1 MQENKQTYGQPR
13 AHRRP
18 ENVQRN
24 PTNGQ
29 NTRPTSGRAAPR
41 QTARPQ
47 TQPNYR
53 FQAEPGRSGTKR
65 PVTSDRSNAGRR
77 PRLDP
82 KEAEKRR
89 KAQIKQAKKERY
101 ATSVAEYKVRRKGR
115 SVVRA
120 KKRNAMLQKVD
131 SAWQKD
137 IVRVYS
143 GVDKVMLALIL
154 TLVCL
159 GTITVFSASYPSAL
173 NKGLDMYYYG
183 KRQLIFAILGIVIM
197 LGVSLIPC
205 TVYKHGKLM
214 LFVYGAVIVLLVLVL
229 AIGKSEGEA
238 KRWLA
243 LGPFSFQPSEV
254 MKVVL
259 IMTEAWYIDRYNKK
273 IHERLGKWRTFQ
285 YNVLFPCFL
294 LGFACLFVLLEK
306 HLSGTGIVACL
317 GLAVILAGGCSWWRN
332 LLCVIPAGII
342 AFIVFMENNAYA
354 LKRWTSY
361 TDENADLLSDVY
373 QTTQGV
379 YAIGSGGLFGLGLG
393 HSRQKYSFVAASHTD
408 FIFTI
413 WCEEMG
419 FIGAVFLIVLY
430 VAFVLRG
437 YTIAARAPDTF
448 SSLTAFGIST
458 HVGLQAL
465 LNIAVV
471 TDVLPNTG
479 ISLPFFSYGGSS
491 LVVLLAEMGIL
502 LSISR
507 RYYMKKQD
515 LEELQRGA

>member
-1 MQENKQTYGQPR
+1 
-13 AHRRP
+13 
-18 ENVQRN
+18 
-24 PTNGQ
+24 
-29 NTRPTSGRAAPR
+29 
-41 QTARPQ
+41 
-47 TQPNYR
+47 
-53 FQAEPGRSGTKR
+53 
-65 PVTSDRSNAGRR
+65 
-77 PRLDP
+77 
-82 KEAEKRR
+82 
-89 KAQIKQAKKERY
+89 
-101 ATSVAEYKVRRKGR
+101 
-115 SVVRA
+115 
-120 KKRNAMLQKVD
+120 
-131 SAWQKD
+131 
-137 IVRVYS
+137 
-143 GVDKVMLALIL
+143 
-154 TLVCL
+154 
-159 GTITVFSASYPSAL
+159 
-173 NKGLDMYYYG
+173 
-183 KRQLIFAILGIVIM
+183 
-197 LGVSLIPC
+197 
-205 TVYKHGKLM
+205 
-214 LFVYGAVIVLLVLVL
+214 
-229 AIGKSEGEA
+229 
-238 KRWLA
+238 
-243 LGPFSFQPSEV
+243 
-254 MKVVL
+254 
-259 IMTEAWYIDRYNKK
+259 
-273 IHERLGKWRTFQ
+273 
-285 YNVLFPCFL
+285 
-294 LGFACLFVLLEK
+294 
-306 HLSGTGIVACL
+306 
-317 GLAVILAGGCSWWRN
+317 
-332 LLCVIPAGII
+332 
-342 AFIVFMENNAYA
+342 MENNAYA

>member
-1 MQENKQTYGQPR
+1 MQENKQTYGQPK

-18 ENVQRN
+18 ENVHRN
-24 PTNGQ
+24 SANGQ
-29 NTRPTSGRAAPR
+29 NTKSAATRSNARATER
-41 QTARPQ
+41 SQT
-47 TQPNYR
+47 NYH
-53 FQAEPGRSGTKR
+53 FQAETVRNTKR
-65 PVTSDRSNAGRR
+65 PVTSDRSSTGRR
-77 PRLDP
+77 PHLDP
-82 KEAEKRR
+82 KEAERRR
-89 KAQIKQAKKERY
+89 KERIKQVNKERY
-101 ATSVAEYKVRRKGR
+101 ATSVAEYKKRQKGR
-115 SVVRA
+115 SMVRA
-120 KKRNAMLQKVD
+120 EKRDAKLQKVE

-197 LGVSLIPC
+197 QAVSLVPC
-205 TVYKHGKLM
+205 TIYKHGKIMILA
-214 LFVYGAVIVLLVLVL
+214 FVGTAVLLVLVL
-229 AIGKSEGEA
+229 FIGNSEGEA
-238 KRWLA
+238 KRWLP

-254 MKVVL
+254 MKVVMV
-259 IMTEAWYIDRYNKK
+259 MTEAWYIDKFKK
-273 IHERLGKWRTFQ
+273 EIQERQNKWRTFW
-285 YNVLFPCFL
+285 YNVIRPCIY
-294 LGFACLFVLLEK
+294 LGIACVLVLLEK
-306 HLSGTGIVACL
+306 HLSGTAIMGIL
-317 GLAVILAGGCSWWRN
+317 GVVVIIAGGCSWWRN
-332 LLCVIPAGII
+332 LICVIPAGIAACVI
-342 AFIVFMENNAYA
+342 FVLNNAYA
-354 LKRWTSY
+354 FKRLTSF

-373 QTTQGV
+373 QTTQGI

-393 HSRQKYSFVAASHTD
+393 HSRQKYSFVAAAHTD
-408 FIFTI
+408 FIFSI

-419 FIGAVFLIVLY
+419 FIGAVFLIALY
-430 VAFVLRG
+430 IAFVLRG

-465 LNIAVV
+465 LNIGVV

-507 RYYMKKQD
+507 QYYMKKRD
-515 LEELQRGA
+515 LEELRREA